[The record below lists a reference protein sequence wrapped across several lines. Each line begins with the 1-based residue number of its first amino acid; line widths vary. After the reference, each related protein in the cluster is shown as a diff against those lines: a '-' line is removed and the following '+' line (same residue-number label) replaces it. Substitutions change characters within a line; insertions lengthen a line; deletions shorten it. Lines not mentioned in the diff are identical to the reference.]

1 MALKHNSKISKLF
14 LGLYFDAL
22 GYVSFVFPVFDIIWA
37 PLSGYLM
44 SQLYDGKKGKIAGII
59 VFIEEALPFSDVI
72 PTFTIMWI
80 YTHYF
85 DKTPI
90 VKDESSN

>member
-1 MALKHNSKISKLF
+1 MNLNNKSKTTKF
-14 LGLYFDAL
+14 LLGFCFDAL
-22 GYVSFVFPVFDIIWA
+22 GYLSFVVPLFDLIWA

-44 SQLYDGKKGKIAGII
+44 TQLYDGKKGKIAGVF

-80 YTHYF
+80 YSYYF
-85 DKTPI
+85 DKMNSE
-90 VKDESSN
+90 KND

>member
-1 MALKHNSKISKLF
+1 MNLNNKSKTTKF
-14 LGLYFDAL
+14 LLGFCFDAL
-22 GYVSFVFPVFDIIWA
+22 GYVSFIVPLFDLIWA

-44 SQLYDGKKGKIAGII
+44 TQLYDGKKGKIAGVL

-80 YTHYF
+80 YSYYF
-85 DKTPI
+85 DEMSSE
-90 VKDESSN
+90 ESD